1 MQTIVFTL
9 ALMISVVFTGIGQT
23 QYQKGMEKALTT
35 WQSGKA
41 LEASNIFERISTAE
55 ADQWLPAYYVA
66 LINTIESFQQ
76 PELEKRKAM
85 LNKAQEYSNLAKG
98 ISPNNPE
105 LLVVEAQW
113 YTSWVAFDGEKYG
126 MQYAPKVAAIYQQA
140 GQLAPENPRVAFGK
154 LEWDMGTARFFGQ
167 DPTEFCE
174 ALQKAILLYDDFE
187 ATEEFYPQHGKDY
200 GLEVIERTCK
210 Q

>member
-9 ALMISVVFTGIGQT
+9 ALMISVVFTGTGQT

-35 WQSGKA
+35 WQSGKP
-41 LEASNIFERISTAE
+41 LEASNIFERIATAE
-55 ADQWLPAYYVA
+55 ADQWLPAYYIA
-66 LINTIESFQQ
+66 LINTIESYQQ

-85 LNKAQEYSNLAKG
+85 LNKAQEYLNLAKG

-140 GQLAPENPRVAFGK
+140 EQLAPAEPPPPTLASLLPGG
-154 LEWDMGTARFFGQ
+154 DTASA
-167 DPTEFCE
+167 P
-174 ALQKAILLYDDFE
+174 LS
-187 ATEEFYPQHGKDY
+187 P
-200 GLEVIERTCK
+200 VSS
-210 Q
+210 